1 MSDVKGVFLMRK
13 IISTVAALSLT
24 IMLTACQSGNN
35 PSGKIGSELGLDL
48 SDSTVISKV
57 EDHGF
62 FGDGTT
68 YDVLTFE
75 DDSVLQQI
83 QNDSDWKPLPMDET
97 TTALVYGLEDDFYQK
112 GPYLNDNNGN
122 PLFPEVENGYYLLID
137 RQNDAQDILDR
148 HSFNFTVAVF
158 DSDENTLHYGKL
170 DT

>member
-1 MSDVKGVFLMRK
+1 M
-13 IISTVAALSLT
+13 
-24 IMLTACQSGNN
+24 
-35 PSGKIGSELGLDL
+35 
-48 SDSTVISKV
+48 
-57 EDHGF
+57 
-62 FGDGTT
+62 
-68 YDVLTFE
+68 
-75 DDSVLQQI
+75 
-83 QNDSDWKPLPMDET
+83 DWS
-97 TTALVYGLEDDFYQK
+97 DDFYQK

>member
-1 MSDVKGVFLMRK
+1 MMMKK
-13 IISTVAALSLT
+13 WTITVAAL
-24 IMLTACQSGNN
+24 MLSMMLAGCQSDA
-35 PSGKIGSELGLDL
+35 SLSDEVAEELGLDL
-48 SDSTVISKV
+48 SDSTVVS
-57 EDHGF
+57 EMDDHGGF
-62 FGDGTT
+62 HGDGTT
-68 YDVLTFE
+68 YDVISFE

-97 TTALVYGLEDDFYQK
+97 TTALIYGLSGDSYQI
-112 GPYLNDNNGN
+112 GPFLNDDNGN